1 MAALRRFPLRW
12 RLVATFGLA
21 LVAILAV
28 GRYVQYRVA
37 IELLARDIDAQLW
50 ARLGALKAER
60 RLAVGTVAAGV
71 LKLSDDVLPDLR
83 LASDR
88 RPSPLLRWVM
98 PVEAH
103 ESLAEPAFPWFASAW
118 KEDGTLI
125 AAADLPADVHWEPE
139 WSRRDGT
146 LWTGLH
152 GRYRLAACADSGSLL
167 VVGAP
172 LDALREA
179 EREVARFHLVAIT
192 VIAPLLIGLL
202 VLLLDRLLRPLA
214 AITGTVERIRAGR
227 FEERVDLSSA
237 DAEIVGMAATIN
249 GMLDRLAEVRDKQA
263 RFNADLAHEVL
274 GPVHGIL
281 LEADALEEQATAAG
295 TPREAEGLRIAAI
308 RGRASRI
315 EMLCEALLSYSKSLS
330 IAAERLREVDLEPV
344 VDLAVEQV
352 AQAAAGRGVR
362 IRNDVGS
369 AIVRGQADL
378 LQQVFVNLLANAVGH
393 SPAGAEV
400 RIEAE
405 RGPRELRLRV
415 IDRGGGVSP
424 EDVAHVFERFFS
436 RPPTGGTAERG
447 HGVGLS
453 LSREIMR
460 GHRGDLTLV
469 PTPGGGATFVATF
482 PDWRDASP
490 AP

>member
-1 MAALRRFPLRW
+1 L
-12 RLVATFGLA
+12 
-21 LVAILAV
+21 
-28 GRYVQYRVA
+28 
-37 IELLARDIDAQLW
+37 
-50 ARLGALKAER
+50 
-60 RLAVGTVAAGV
+60 
-71 LKLSDDVLPDLR
+71 LR
-83 LASDR
+83 LM
-88 RPSPLLRWVM
+88 M

-118 KEDGTLI
+118 REDGTLI
-125 AAADLPADVHWEPE
+125 AAADLPPDVGWEPE
-139 WSRRDGT
+139 WSRRGGT
-146 LWTGLH
+146 LWTESR
-152 GRYRLAACADSGSLL
+152 GRYRLAACAEGGSFL

-172 LDALREA
+172 LVALREA
-179 EREVARFHLVAIT
+179 EREVARFHLVAIA
-192 VIAPLLIGLL
+192 VIVPLLVGLL

-214 AITGTVERIRAGR
+214 SITGTVGRIRAGR
-227 FEERVDLSSA
+227 FEERVDLASA

-281 LEADALEEQATAAG
+281 LEADALDEQATAAG
-295 TPREAEGLRIAAI
+295 APREAEVFRIEAI
-308 RGRASRI
+308 RGRARRI
-315 EMLCEALLSYSKSLS
+315 EMLCEAILSYSKSLS
-330 IAAERLREVDLEPV
+330 IAAEQLREVDLEPV

-352 AQAAAGRGVR
+352 AQSAAGHGVR

-369 AIVRGQADL
+369 AVVRGQADL

-393 SPAGAEV
+393 SPVGAEV
-400 RIEAE
+400 CVEAE
-405 RGPRELRLRV
+405 RGPRELRVRV

-436 RPPTGGTAERG
+436 RPASGGTAERS

-460 GHRGDLTLV
+460 SHRGDLTLA

-482 PDWRDASP
+482 PEWRDASP